1 MTAKI
6 IRLIVYHYNSIFSPS
21 NKNRELK

>member
-1 MTAKI
+1 MAAKI